1 MDASSARW
9 LLGEVDWI
17 YLWSNAGEV
26 HAIEIKLVHP
36 RRGAQRTLAQ
46 GLEQLARYA
55 KRLKAHSRT
64 LVIFDR
70 RDEARSKSWEER
82 LKMEEMAGG
91 VLVVKG

>member
-1 MDASSARW
+1 VDASSARW

-36 RRGAQRTLAQ
+36 RGVQRTLAQ
-46 GLEQLARYA
+46 GLEQLARYPD
-55 KRLKAHSRT
+55 RLKAHSRT

-70 RDEARSKSWEER
+70 RDEARAKSWEER
-82 LKMEEMAGG
+82 LKMVGG
-91 VLVVKG
+91 VLVVWG